1 MKGIPMRLCKVSLVI
16 VCAMICTFGLPAAM
30 ANDIHW
36 YGIENQT
43 EAVNTM
49 KRENR
54 PMLIYLTTT
63 GCYYCKKMKKETYCN
78 PEVAA
83 EINKSFVP
91 IELHKY
97 QAKSLVK
104 KLGIQTYPTTVVV
117 SPKFKVLDRITG
129 YLSAKKFK
137 QRLDR
142 VRKQIAQ
149 R

>member
-1 MKGIPMRLCKVSLVI
+1 MRLRKVSPII

-30 ANDIHW
+30 ANDVHW
-36 YGIENQT
+36 YGVENQT
-43 EAVNTM
+43 EAVKTM

-54 PMLIYLTTT
+54 PMLIYLTTI

-91 IELHKY
+91 IELRNY
-97 QAKSLVK
+97 QAKSLIE
-104 KLGIQTYPTTVVV
+104 KLRIQSYPTTVVV

-142 VRKQIAQ
+142 VTKRIAQ

>member
-1 MKGIPMRLCKVSLVI
+1 MRLRKVSPFI
-16 VCAMICTFGLPAAM
+16 IFAMVCISGLPAAM
-30 ANDIHW
+30 ANDVHW
-36 YGIENQT
+36 VADAA
-43 EAVNTM
+43 EARKTM
-49 KRENR
+49 ERENR

-63 GCYYCKKMKKETYCN
+63 GCHYCKLMKKNTYCN

-83 EINKSFVP
+83 KINRSFVP
-91 IELHKY
+91 IELRKD

-142 VRKQIAQ
+142 VTNRIAQ